1 MESGTVPEHKLGSSQ
16 ASGASPFRF
25 PSVQPLA
32 LCCLLQDRLGKVS
45 SRKQRLYAS
54 DLNLKVTRIFCW
66 AIGKKHVVPPPP
78 FTKIDVRLSLTPLPE
93 L

>member
-1 MESGTVPEHKLGSSQ
+1 MESGTVPEHKLGSAQ

-45 SRKQRLYAS
+45 LRTQTLYAS
-54 DLNLKVTRIFCW
+54 NLNLKVTRCLAYF
-66 AIGKKHVVPPPP
+66 AGQMEKNVGLY
-78 FTKIDVRLSLTPLPE
+78 FFPLQKQTYNYH
-93 L
+93 